1 MLDITRL
8 ECQIL
13 RILLNF
19 KPLVRIDLHQAYNSE
34 DSKTIGEIVYRAM
47 EEEVSV
53 PKNDKFQIITKH
65 DTSEINIP
73 ESYLGIKYTD
83 KIVII
88 QITLNGGRSTELKKK
103 LYKRIAEDL
112 NKDLD
117 IRKEDVFISLVEV
130 AKENWSFGNGEA
142 QYAQK

>member
-1 MLDITRL
+1 MLDITKL
-8 ECQIL
+8 GCQIL

-19 KPLVRIDLHQAYNSE
+19 MPLVRMDLSQTYNSE

-117 IRKEDVFISLVEV
+117 IRKEDIFISLVEV

-142 QYAQK
+142 Q

>member
-1 MLDITRL
+1 M
-8 ECQIL
+8 
-13 RILLNF
+13 
-19 KPLVRIDLHQAYNSE
+19 PLVRIDLNKLYNSE
-34 DSKTIGEIVYRAM
+34 DSKKIGEIVYRSM

-53 PKNDKFQIITKH
+53 PKDDKFQIITKH
-65 DTSEINIP
+65 DETELNIP
-73 ESYLGIKYTD
+73 ESYLGIKYTN

-88 QITLNGGRSTELKKK
+88 QITLNGGRSTELKQK

-112 NKDLD
+112 NKDLN

-142 QYAQK
+142 QYVSK

>member
-34 DSKTIGEIVYRAM
+34 DSKTISEIFYRAK

-53 PKNDKFQIITKH
+53 SKDDKFQIIIKH
-65 DTSEINIP
+65 ATSEINIS
-73 ESYLGIKYTD
+73 ESYLGIKYID
-83 KIVII
+83 KIAII
-88 QITLNGGRSTELKKK
+88 QITLNGDRSTELKKNF
-103 LYKRIAEDL
+103 I
-112 NKDLD
+112 
-117 IRKEDVFISLVEV
+117 KELLKI
-130 AKENWSFGNGEA
+130 
-142 QYAQK
+142 